1 MMFLI
6 PIHQHLCHAIAEA
19 LTDVGLKKNAIL
31 EVLATRSKSGRRS
44 ETRILQI
51 VY

>member
-1 MMFLI
+1 MMFLTPPFI
-6 PIHQHLCHAIAEA
+6 NIAIAEA
-19 LTDVGLKKNAIL
+19 LTDVGLKNAML

-51 VY
+51 A